1 MDDSFCTKTQRR
13 KRKCAPAH
21 VGLKAV
27 VFWAAN
33 GRNGDVP
40 LSSLS

>member
-13 KRKCAPAH
+13 KRKCAP
-21 VGLKAV
+21 GLKAV
-27 VFWAAN
+27 VFLAAN
-33 GRNGDVP
+33 GRNVDVP